1 MPKIFDLLLE
11 TAKQQEDAAI
21 KDTIKKDED
30 PKLRK
35 LKDRALMTII
45 YKILES
51 KK

>member
-21 KDTIKKDED
+21 KDTIKKED
-30 PKLRK
+30 PNRK

>member
-21 KDTIKKDED
+21 KNKMKQNED
-30 PKLRK
+30 PKLRQI
-35 LKDRALMTII
+35 KDRALMTII

>member
-21 KDTIKKDED
+21 KDTIKKED

>member
-30 PKLRK
+30 PNRK